1 MVDDCLVMG
10 KGIRPGWPGARRFR
24 ARSRRSRPEP
34 ALHHHDG
41 VHGAGAR
48 TSNRFDGQAPVFKE
62 GVEHAPRECAVGTA
76 ALQGERHGLLGAAR
90 RGRRS
95 RPDGVKRGRSSRR
108 PAGTPVM
115 NHALVTGATA
125 SPTRLA
131 SAHIPPGERSAI
143 LPARWNARHAKRPSQ
158 ISRRNSIGYTGT
170 CVRCRPLR
178 HSDLYGYQGTVN
190 GIAAHSVSS
199 LDSAMGSAVHTTF
212 RAPAGDSSAQP
223 RGRLV
228 TGGGTDATLKWLHH
242 NVFRIHRSRYRLRP
256 LKSAPRPIA

>member
-1 MVDDCLVMG
+1 MAPALAPVTAST
-10 KGIRPGWPGARRFR
+10 ARRPS
-24 ARSRRSRPEP
+24 SRRASSTPHVNAPWAPPPCR
-34 ALHHHDG
+34 ASDT
-41 VHGAGAR
+41 VFWAR
-48 TSNRFDGQAPVFKE
+48 
-62 GVEHAPRECAVGTA
+62 
-76 ALQGERHGLLGAAR
+76 AR

-95 RPDGVKRGRSSRR
+95 RPDGVERGRSSRR

-125 SPTRLA
+125 FLHSSRKC
-131 SAHIPPGERSAI
+131 HIPPGERSAI

-158 ISRRNSIGYTGT
+158 ISRRTSIGYTGT

-228 TGGGTDATLKWLHH
+228 TGGGTDAT
-242 NVFRIHRSRYRLRP
+242 
-256 LKSAPRPIA
+256 PRMAASQRVPDPPI

>member
-1 MVDDCLVMG
+1 MPRTGEKDPSRL
-10 KGIRPGWPGARRFR
+10 ARRQKVSSALR
-24 ARSRRSRPEP
+24 APSIPPPSQPSTITTTFMAP
-34 ALHHHDG
+34 AL
-41 VHGAGAR
+41 
-48 TSNRFDGQAPVFKE
+48 APV
-62 GVEHAPRECAVGTA
+62 VAST
-76 ALQGERHGLLGAAR
+76 AR
-90 RGRRS
+90 R
-95 RPDGVKRGRSSRR
+95 PSSRR
-108 PAGTPVM
+108 ASSTPHVNAPWAPPPCRASDTVFWARPARPPVSPGWGRTRPVIAPPRWNSVM

-125 SPTRLA
+125 FLHSSRKC
-131 SAHIPPGERSAI
+131 HIPPGERSAI

-158 ISRRNSIGYTGT
+158 ISRRTSIGYTGT
-170 CVRCRPLR
+170 CVRCRPSR

-242 NVFRIHRSRYRLRP
+242 NAFRIRSLFRHCLRP
-256 LKSAPRPIA
+256 LKSAPRPSA